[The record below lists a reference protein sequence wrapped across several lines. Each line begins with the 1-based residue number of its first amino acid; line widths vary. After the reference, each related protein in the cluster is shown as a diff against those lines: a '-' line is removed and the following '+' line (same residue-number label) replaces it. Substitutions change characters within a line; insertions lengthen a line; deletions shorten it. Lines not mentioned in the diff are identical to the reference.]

1 MTKSTIASEAL
12 FRGLFR
18 GKLHVFKE
26 VTISLYCTNR
36 TSLEN
41 LFYATRAS
49 IYILGEQK
57 LPEGHRKQWKVM
69 EGDGRS

>member
-1 MTKSTIASEAL
+1 MTKSINAKEVQ
-12 FRGLFR
+12 RVVR
-18 GKLHVFKE
+18 GKPHVFKE

-49 IYILGEQK
+49 IYT
-57 LPEGHRKQWKVM
+57 KVT
-69 EGDGRS
+69 EATRSLWNVTEDDGST